1 MLSSIPVALT
11 TASLLVPAPPPV
23 DAVRAIDLP
32 QLAKPLNRTP
42 GLLPGMTA
50 VSLNFVLRLFLYW
63 GMTLLLRNLAAGAA
77 AEARQGRGVGT
88 SGSLAHRNLVP
99 QTARH
104 RPGERL
110 LGMYGWVR
118 HPRSTR

>member
-1 MLSSIPVALT
+1 MLHSIPVVPAT
-11 TASLLVPAPPPV
+11 INLLVPAPPPA
-23 DAVRAIDLP
+23 DAVRPIDLP
-32 QLAKPLNRTP
+32 RLMKPLNRTP
-42 GLLPGMTA
+42 GLLPGVTA

-63 GMTLLLRNLAAGAA
+63 ALTLLLRNLAAAAA
-77 AEARQGRGVGT
+77 AEAEQSGGVGT
-88 SGSLAHRNLVP
+88 TGSLAQRNLVP

-104 RPGERL
+104 PAGGRE